1 MRLLTARFY
10 LLIRRAIKQV
20 KNKSHWRL
28 ERPFYCADAADMV
41 HSFTAAPAPRHHH
54 RQLGLGA
61 HKEGTFRGERAGSR
75 SPHIVTLP
83 VLLFCSLRTL
93 TVRNRQITCPLSAE
107 PLLGNTRT
115 QRWQGT
121 PYIRSCPQSQSV
133 VDPPPS
139 ICISS
144 PACRAPPCA
153 SGLATEKNASCLP
166 PTSST
171 WVTPS
176 LLPVQTPQVREPP
189 LAADS
194 RCRRRRAPHQF
205 IGTSSYKR
213 GA

>member
-1 MRLLTARFY
+1 MVKGNWTYKDTLRATHLTLDLIESSSASLVLTYSDLLILASYTRLVPTLLT
-10 LLIRRAIKQV
+10 V
-20 KNKSHWRL
+20 W
-28 ERPFYCADAADMV
+28 
-41 HSFTAAPAPRHHH
+41 
-54 RQLGLGA
+54 
-61 HKEGTFRGERAGSR
+61 
-75 SPHIVTLP
+75 
-83 VLLFCSLRTL
+83 
-93 TVRNRQITCPLSAE
+93 NRQITCPLSAE

-205 IGTSSYKR
+205 YWYE
-213 GA
+213 